1 MKYKIS
7 EQTVELLLHELC
19 EAVGGASPLGEL
31 PSEDFFTYREQST
44 LFPNDYVRNVPLCGV
59 INADGGRYELRAEA
73 DGLFF
78 DGKTW
83 TVDVVRMV
91 DADAKIKTEWKSYA
105 KLQGF
110 LVALREGA
118 ASVGVRVIVVSRS
131 GDVKTFC
138 QKVSF
143 ERLDGFARS
152 LLSLI
157 AFRVQS
163 VIEREQKI
171 RPSADG
177 MAFPYPE
184 IREGQEQMI
193 RASMSA
199 IKKEKKLF
207 VCAPTGIG
215 KTVSA
220 LYPAVRAFGAG
231 LCDKIFYLTAKNST
245 SLEAYRAAGKLF
257 EAGAH
262 LKTIVLSAKEN
273 MCIGGGC
280 GKNCNIGDCP
290 LLQNSAERMRDAVRE
305 LFSGQNGFY
314 PAVIREVA
322 VRHKVCAYELS
333 LDLSELCDIIICD
346 YNYLFDPMVHLKRY
360 FDEEGRFGR
369 YVFLLDEAHNL
380 ADRARGMY
388 TATFSYQQV
397 KKIYEKVPLEN
408 GTLSRM
414 LSPILDSFDEARARC
429 AENRR
434 AESDGKIV
442 GYDIG
447 RDRVWG
453 LDKALE
459 TFFEH
464 ARIWLRKNRE
474 DELYDDVGTLSREAQ
489 RYLSILARYDEKFIT
504 YIEEQGEDVTVSLM
518 CIDPS
523 EVVGDCLSK
532 ARASV
537 LFSATLAPIDYFA
550 DLLGGDKS
558 SMFLEL
564 ASPYETSNLCV
575 AAVDSISTR
584 SADRDRSYK
593 KTATCI
599 AAAISGRAGN
609 YMAYFP
615 SYSYLEKVYE
625 AFCKKYPAVQTVVQK
640 RGMNAA
646 DREAFLSVFAEDAGK
661 MRVGFAVLG
670 GSFSEGVD
678 LPGSRL
684 IGSIIVGVGLPAFS
698 SERNIMREYF
708 ENRYENGFAYAY
720 TYPGMNNVL
729 QAAGR
734 VIRRAEDRGIVVL
747 IDDRYAEP
755 TYQRLFP
762 KHWEHLKYAGNPSSL
777 AEIVQKFWEKT
788 E

>member
-1 MKYKIS
+1 MS
-7 EQTVELLLHELC
+7 EDTVELLLHELC
-19 EAVGGASPLGEL
+19 ETVGGVNPLGEL
-31 PSEDFFTYREQST
+31 PSEEFYACQGQST
-44 LFPNDYVRNVPLCGV
+44 LFPKGYMRNVSLCGRV
-59 INADGGRYELRAEA
+59 DADGVHYELRGDA
-73 DGLFF
+73 DGSFF
-78 DGKTW
+78 DGKVW

-91 DADAKIKTEWKSYA
+91 DADEKIKTEWKSYG
-105 KLQGF
+105 KLLGF
-110 LVALREGA
+110 LLAMREGA
-118 ASVGVRVIVVSRS
+118 AAVAVRVIAVGRN
-131 GDVKTFC
+131 GEGIKTFC

-143 ERLDGFARS
+143 ERLHGFACS

-157 AFRVQS
+157 AFRIRS
-163 VIEREQKI
+163 VIERERNI

-215 KTVSA
+215 KTMSA
-220 LYPAVRAFGAG
+220 LYPSVRAFGAG

-257 EAGAH
+257 EAGAR
-262 LKTIVLSAKEN
+262 LKTIVLSAKET
-273 MCIGGGC
+273 MCIVGGS
-280 GKNCNIGDCP
+280 GKNCNPQDCP
-290 LLQNSAERMRDAVRE
+290 LLKNSAERMRAAICE

-322 VRHKVCAYELS
+322 MRHRVCAYELS

-360 FDEEGRFGR
+360 FDEDGRFGR

-380 ADRARGMY
+380 ADRARAMY
-388 TATFSYQQV
+388 TAAFSYLQV

-408 GTLSRM
+408 GMLSRM
-414 LSPILDSFDEARARC
+414 LEPILASFDEARARC
-429 AENRR
+429 SENRR
-434 AESDGKIV
+434 AEADGKIV

-447 RDRVWG
+447 RERVMG
-453 LDKALE
+453 LEKALGSFCE
-459 TFFEH
+459 R
-464 ARIWLRKNRE
+464 ARMWLRKNRE
-474 DELYDDVGTLSREAQ
+474 DDLYDDIHALSREAQ
-489 RYLSILARYDEKFIT
+489 RYLSILAHYDEKFIT
-504 YIEEQGEDVTVSLM
+504 YIEEQGENVTVSLM

-550 DLLGGDKS
+550 DILGGDKS

-564 ASPYETSNLCV
+564 ASPYEQSNLCL

-584 SADRDRSYK
+584 SEDRDRSYK
-593 KTATCI
+593 KTATYI
-599 AAAISGRAGN
+599 AAAVSGRAGN

-640 RGMNAA
+640 RGMNAF
-646 DREAFLSVFAEDAGK
+646 DREEFLSVFAEDTGK

-684 IGSIIVGVGLPAFS
+684 IGSIIVGVGLPGFS
-698 SERNIMREYF
+698 SERNIMRDYF

-734 VIRRAEDRGIVVL
+734 VIRRDEDKGIVVL

-755 TYQRLFP
+755 TYQKLFP
-762 KHWEHLKYAGNPSSL
+762 KHWKHLKYAGNPSSL